1 MFQMKMTHLKLG
13 PSKNHCVSVL
23 RNINEGCLTE
33 RQCDLT
39 FLCRQ
44 DQTEVHAHTVIMK
57 NVSALISKNLHLLT
71 SQHKIIITLDGVASH
86 TVVNLLKFL
95 YLGKINN
102 KGYSTP
108 QTLLYLLF
116 SGQVVVNEDAAESL
130 HHLCQLLRIDFGKE
144 IVSLPAGAGASKAK
158 RIKRKITSESGSREQ
173 KSTKIKNNTIKPLNN
188 VGEKNLEIKSSSLRS
203 KQGLNLSP
211 RRNPH
216 APGSHTGE
224 NKSPVTRKRRF
235 GPQGSLDTV
244 KTEGEAETTSP
255 VTRKRKLCHPAS
267 SSKSVVK
274 TEAEAADRRA
284 STSGLIEGAQDTRLY
299 CYCQKPTSKDL
310 IGCDHCPQV
319 SRVPI
324 TPSQYQPVPVTQ
336 WYHPACL
343 ALSAAS
349 LEILLRLP
357 SWRCPECQAAI
368 SRRAATHRQLQL
380 PIPSSTKFCE
390 VSPGMQ

>member
-1 MFQMKMTHLKLG
+1 ML
-13 PSKNHCVSVL
+13 
-23 RNINEGCLTE
+23 
-33 RQCDLT
+33 
-39 FLCRQ
+39 
-44 DQTEVHAHTVIMK
+44 
-57 NVSALISKNLHLLT
+57 
-71 SQHKIIITLDGVASH
+71 
-86 TVVNLLKFL
+86 
-95 YLGKINN
+95 
-102 KGYSTP
+102 
-108 QTLLYLLF
+108 
-116 SGQVVVNEDAAESL
+116 SGQVVVNEDPAESL

-173 KSTKIKNNTIKPLNN
+173 KSTKIRNNTIKPLNN
-188 VGEKNLEIKSSSLRS
+188 DGEKNLESKSSSLRS

-211 RRNPH
+211 QRNPH

-235 GPQGSLDTV
+235 GPQESLDTV

-267 SSKSVVK
+267 SSSSVVK

-324 TPSQYQPVPVTQ
+324 THSTNLHPSHFTQ